1 MASLRVIGGLAALAL
16 TASLAACG
24 SAAPSGDVLRAA
36 GVEARTVAVTDAA
49 HLPDVVEATR
59 RFGLATLA
67 LADRGDNVVLSPAS
81 LVGAFAMLAEGAGGE
96 SLAEL
101 DAVLG
106 ATAAA
111 RGDAF
116 AAIRGSLAGLDA
128 DPAAA
133 TGDELPERPIVHLAT
148 RVVLDEGFDPR
159 PEFLARLAETF
170 DAGITRAEL
179 SDGTAK
185 AMLSE
190 WIRHHTGGLIEETAI
205 EPNADLR
212 VVLQDVVLLAARWQ
226 APFDPTDTQD
236 LPFTLPDGSHADTE
250 TMTASG
256 FFAYAE
262 AGEWAA
268 VRLPYTEALH
278 ADVIL
283 PPMGADPADATP
295 EQLEEIS
302 NALDDADPM
311 HVELALPTVDTGT
324 TKTPLIDKLASLGL
338 GTLSDPGRADL
349 SGIAGAPGD
358 LVLAQAVQQAVVRID
373 EEGTVAAAVTE
384 LGVEEMSAPPQA
396 ERSLVFDRPFLFTVS
411 HDETGWPLFLAAIRD
426 PRH

>member
-1 MASLRVIGGLAALAL
+1 MAPLRVIGGLAALTLA
-16 TASLAACG
+16 ASLAACG
-24 SAAPSGDVLRAA
+24 SATPSGDVLRAA

-49 HLPDVVEATR
+49 RLPDVVEATR
-59 RFGLATLA
+59 RLGLATLA

-81 LVGAFAMLAEGAGGE
+81 LAGAFAMLAEGAAGE

-106 ATAAA
+106 ATGAD
-111 RGDAF
+111 RGDAW
-116 AAIRGSLAGLDA
+116 AAIRGSLAGLDG

-133 TGDELPERPIVHLAT
+133 AGDELPERPIVHLAT

-159 PEFLARLAETF
+159 PEFLERLAETF

-179 SDGTAK
+179 SDSTAT

-190 WIRHHTGGLIEETAI
+190 WIRRHTGGLIRETAI

-226 APFDPTDTQD
+226 APFDPADTQD
-236 LPFTLPDGSHADTE
+236 LPFTLPDGSPADTE
-250 TMTASG
+250 TMTAGG

-278 ADVIL
+278 ADVVL
-283 PPMGADPADATP
+283 PPQGADPADATP
-295 EQLEEIS
+295 ELLEDIS
-302 NALDDADPM
+302 SALDDADPVQ
-311 HVELALPTVDTGT
+311 VELALPTVDTGT
-324 TKTPLIDKLASLGL
+324 TKTPLIDKLAPLGL
-338 GTLSDPGRADL
+338 GTLADPGSADL
-349 SGIAGAPGD
+349 SGIAGSPGD
-358 LVLAQAVQQAVVRID
+358 LVLAQAVQQAVLRID

-384 LGVEEMSAPPQA
+384 LGVAETSATLPPA
-396 ERSLVFDRPFLFTVS
+396 REIRFDRPFLFTVS